1 MTSTLPTTGSPSLA
15 TMAGIEARRFAR
27 NPIFLVGFAAAM
39 GLLLPIAALND
50 DPQVSDLLSWPI
62 LPAFFIGLPS
72 LLAMAR
78 QTRSTDSAAEALGS
92 APGTEARRTLALA
105 IAGLVPFAAGL
116 VWLAW
121 MLVIVATHDVHPEE
135 WWFHTAPDLHVWSA
149 LVALVPVA
157 CLGGALLGLLT
168 SRWLR
173 FPGASV
179 VVLVATVF
187 GCILTEVVTDT
198 DRGELRL
205 VAPWAL
211 FHSGTFDDGTQ
222 RLYEGN
228 ATFYLL
234 YVLCLCAAA
243 VLAAVWH
250 DRTARDRRL
259 RLAFAGVVV
268 VGLACLAL
276 AATTGI
282 EETLVS
288 DPIPWKVA
296 E

>member
-15 TMAGIEARRFAR
+15 TMARIEARRFVR
-27 NPIFLVGFAAAM
+27 NPLFLVGFLAAM
-39 GLLLPIAALND
+39 GLLLPIAVLND
-50 DPQVSDLLSWPI
+50 DPQVSDLLSWPV

-105 IAGLVPFAAGL
+105 IACLVPFAAGL
-116 VWLAW
+116 VWLAA
-121 MLVIVATHDVHPEE
+121 MLLITVTHDVHADE
-135 WWFHTAPDLHVWSA
+135 WWFHTASDLHVGSV
-149 LVALVPVA
+149 LLALVPVA
-157 CLGGALLGLLT
+157 GLGGGLLGLLT
-168 SRWLR
+168 GRWLR
-173 FPGASV
+173 FPGSSV

-187 GCILTEVVTDT
+187 VCILTDAVTDT
-198 DRGELRL
+198 DRAEIRL
-205 VAPWAL
+205 VVPWTL

-228 ATFYLL
+228 ATAYLGYL
-234 YVLCLCAAA
+234 LCLCAAA

-250 DRTARDRRL
+250 DRTARTARL
-259 RLAFAGVVV
+259 KVIFAAAVV